1 MPFWS
6 YKSVSDVGNAF
17 QITGEKKEFIRL
29 SDVPVSELF
38 RAETRFILQEVY
50 FNNSEFSVCENLI
63 YPTLKEIWKSYTGI
77 LQLWGHEPLNFDENL
92 SGVPDYFVARRSPLG
107 KMMRHVPPYVLMVV
121 EAKRDNF
128 EEGWGQCLAA
138 MLAAQKLNQDPE
150 LAVYGAVSNGRVW
163 EMGKLH
169 TALFT
174 QDGRL
179 FTLDNLEQLFG
190 ALHFIFTECQRQ
202 AVSQPCPV

>member
-6 YKSVSDVGNAF
+6 YKSISDVANAF
-17 QITGEKKEFIRL
+17 QITGEKREFIKPL
-29 SDVPVSELF
+29 DVPVSEGF
-38 RAETRFILQEVY
+38 RAELKFVLEEVY
-50 FNNSEFSVCENLI
+50 FNNSEFSVCENFI
-63 YPTLKEIWKSYTGI
+63 YPTLKEVWKSYTGV
-77 LQLWGHEPLNFDENL
+77 LQVWGHEPLNFDESL

-107 KMMRHVPPYVLMVV
+107 KMMRHVPPYVLLVV

-138 MLAAQKLNQDPE
+138 MLAAQCLNQAPG
-150 LAVYGAVSNGRVW
+150 LTVHGVVSNGRVW
-163 EMGKLH
+163 EFGKLQ
-169 TALFT
+169 ASLFT

-179 FTLDNLEQLFG
+179 FTLDDVEQLFG

-202 AVSQPCPV
+202 VLGQPCPA